1 MNQVA
6 ILERQL
12 QLPLGSGVGMA
23 RISGTADCKSGAH
36 LTILRDSHYH
46 NMRQLTTRVQSMLY
60 LVARSV
66 RRAGSC
72 VAVALGL
79 LSCAHSPSST
89 TDAEA
94 WRRDLEVLADT
105 LRARHPKLLR
115 PDVRFAFDEE
125 VVDIES
131 RIAHMDR
138 PHNIAEFARLVASL
152 HDGHTQ
158 LGLAWDDSIGFRSLP
173 IRLYL
178 FSEGVY
184 VVRADSAHAD
194 LLGSRI
200 ESIGAVPID
209 SALTRLRPWVHGDN
223 ESAFRDIVASRL
235 VLAELLAIAGIS
247 ESPDSAVFH
256 LRRPDGSSE
265 SVTLFPVRQ
274 GTSILWLDARTREYP
289 VPLYLRNRDQPF
301 WFAQLDSVG
310 VFWIQFNAVR
320 DGADET
326 LGAFARRAL
335 AAAERSRATR
345 MVIDI
350 RRNNG
355 GDNTLLR
362 PLVVGLIRSRFNKPG
377 HLYAVIG
384 RLTFS
389 AAMNFATQID
399 R

>member
-1 MNQVA
+1 
-6 ILERQL
+6 
-12 QLPLGSGVGMA
+12 
-23 RISGTADCKSGAH
+23 
-36 LTILRDSHYH
+36 
-46 NMRQLTTRVQSMLY
+46 
-60 LVARSV
+60 
-66 RRAGSC
+66 
-72 VAVALGL
+72 
-79 LSCAHSPSST
+79 
-89 TDAEA
+89 
-94 WRRDLEVLADT
+94 
-105 LRARHPKLLR
+105 
-115 PDVRFAFDEE
+115 
-125 VVDIES
+125 
-131 RIAHMDR
+131 MDR

-265 SVTLFPVRQ
+265 SATLFPVRQ

-335 AAAERSRATR
+335 TAAERSRATR

-399 R
+399 RYTEARFVGEPTEAPPNHYGETQRLVLPHSGITVLYSLLFWQDAGPRDTRPWIAPAIAVPVTFADYRAGRDPVLDAILHDRRR